1 MKVVTTRLPVESIFG
16 RILVQMIKITKMRLL
31 FPVKKMKIMAAMHL
45 RIKEKLL
52 QEGNLQIMLT
62 SLIQIPSII

>member
-16 RILVQMIKITKMRLL
+16 RILIQMIKITKMRLL

-45 RIKEKLL
+45 KIQEKLL
-52 QEGNLQIMLT
+52 QEGNPQIMLA